1 MARRPAR
8 VCVRLIA
15 FGEDMLRTTCLA
27 LAFCFAGSATAQTA
41 VRPDPADPKAAAP
54 ARAYESAF
62 KDYRPYVD
70 PEIARWREVN
80 EEVGGL
86 KGHVGHAPAPPGG
99 ATKPAAKPAA
109 PAGHGAH
116 K

>member
-41 VRPDPADPKAAAP
+41 ARPDPADPKAPAP
-54 ARAYESAF
+54 SVVYESAF
-62 KDYRPYVD
+62 KSYRPYVD
-70 PEIARWREVN
+70 PEIARWRQVN
-80 EEVGGL
+80 DEVGRL
-86 KGHVGHAPAPPGG
+86 KGHVGHVPPQSGS
-99 ATKPAAKPAA
+99 AAKPAA
-109 PAGHGAH
+109 
-116 K
+116 